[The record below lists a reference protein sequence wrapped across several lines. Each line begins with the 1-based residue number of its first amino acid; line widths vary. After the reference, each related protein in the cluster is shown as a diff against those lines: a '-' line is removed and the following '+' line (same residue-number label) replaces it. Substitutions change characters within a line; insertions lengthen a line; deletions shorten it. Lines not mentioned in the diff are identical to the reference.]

1 MLDLDAALKRYD
13 VLMQKGRNAL
23 QCEINQRSK
32 NNSKTPE
39 NVLSVENI
47 WFQTDEFIADLEH
60 FLNEALAPE
69 RSYIYGEDFTTTK
82 KVEIKEF

>member
-1 MLDLDAALKRYD
+1 MLDLEAALKRYD
-13 VLMQKGRNAL
+13 ILMQKGRNAL
-23 QCEINQRSK
+23 QCEINQRSE
-32 NNSKTPE
+32 NNSK
-39 NVLSVENI
+39 VENI